1 MILVQSGDPGG
12 HEKIAGELREESVQK
27 ILLGWIKSYVNTQPR
42 NISSSEVLKQ
52 HESNLEQGSTAM
64 PVGLLALLDR
74 KTLRP
79 MFSLLALTSS
89 SMLALTCKMEPS
101 VLLVK

>member
-42 NISSSEVLKQ
+42 NISSSEVFKAAQ
-52 HESNLEQGSTAM
+52 VQPRARVDGDA
-64 PVGLLALLDR
+64 
-74 KTLRP
+74 
-79 MFSLLALTSS
+79 
-89 SMLALTCKMEPS
+89 
-101 VLLVK
+101 